1 MFADDAALVTEVAR
15 WAEKAESDLRM
26 AALALEHGGKK
37 VPTDMVC
44 YHAQQCIEKYLK
56 ALLTWRGIPFPR
68 THDITE
74 LIARLPRRDRLA
86 LTVQESEMLSR
97 YATVTR
103 YPGDYEPVSLTEA
116 RAAVRIARRLRK
128 EIRPRLP

>member
-1 MFADDAALVTEVAR
+1 
-15 WAEKAESDLRM
+15 
-26 AALALEHGGKK
+26 
-37 VPTDMVC
+37 MVC